1 MNIEVIIIKNFNFY
15 NPTKV
20 FFGKG
25 EVEKVGKLVKEYGNT
40 VLLVYGKS
48 SIKKMGLYDQV
59 VRLLKNED
67 IKIIDFG
74 GIDPNPRI
82 ESIREGADLC
92 KKHNV
97 DLVLAVGGGS
107 TIDAAKGIASA
118 ALYDGDPWDFYS
130 YKVESIGA
138 LPIATILTL
147 AATGSEMNAGS
158 VVTNLET
165 KDKNGW
171 GTQYTYPKFSILDP
185 ENTYT
190 VSVHQTGCG
199 IVDALTHVYEFYF
212 SNEDAYLNDR
222 ICEGIM
228 KTIIHYGPIA
238 LKDPKNYE
246 ARANLMFGS
255 TLALNGISGFAKDFE
270 GFNHLTEHVLS
281 AFYDIAHADGLSV
294 LAPHW
299 MEYILSEKTVNKFYE
314 FAVNV
319 WGVHPGKEK
328 MAIAKVGIKR
338 VFEYYKSLNMP
349 LYLKDLNIIDP
360 PLDEIVDKAVRRDT
374 IGKFVAL
381 TKEDVLNILNKAL

>member
-1 MNIEVIIIKNFNFY
+1 MKNFNFY

-20 FFGKG
+20 YFGKG
-25 EVEKVGKLVKEYGNT
+25 EVKKIGKLVKEYGNT

-48 SIKKMGLYDQV
+48 SIKRIGLYDEV
-59 VRLLKNED
+59 VNLLKNEN

-92 KKHNV
+92 KKHKV

-107 TIDAAKGIASA
+107 TIDASKGIASA
-118 ALYDGDPWDFYS
+118 AKYDGDPWDFYS
-130 YKVESIGA
+130 YKVESKGA

-158 VVTNLET
+158 VVTNFKT
-165 KDKNGW
+165 KEKNGW
-171 GTQYTYPKFSILDP
+171 GSPFTNPKFSILDP
-185 ENTYT
+185 ENTYS
-190 VSVHQTGCG
+190 VSAHQTGCG

-222 ICEGIM
+222 VCEGIM
-228 KTIIHYGPIA
+228 KTIIYYGPKAIENP
-238 LKDPKNYE
+238 KDYT

-255 TLALNGISGFAKDFE
+255 TLALNGVSGFAKDFE
-270 GFNHLTEHVLS
+270 GFNHSTEHVLS
-281 AFYDIAHADGLSV
+281 AFYDIAHADGLSI

-299 MEYILSEKTVNKFYE
+299 MEYILSEKTVGKFYE

-319 WGVHPGKEK
+319 WGVHPGTDK
-328 MAIAKVGIKR
+328 MGIAKEGIKR
-338 VFEYYKSLNMP
+338 VSNFYESLKMP
-349 LYLKDLNIIDP
+349 LYLKDLDIIDP
-360 PLDEIVDKAVRRDT
+360 PLDEIVDKTIRRDT
-374 IGKFVAL
+374 IGRYVAL
-381 TKEDVLNILNKAL
+381 TKIDVKNILKKAL

>member
-1 MNIEVIIIKNFNFY
+1 MKNFYFH

-59 VRLLKNED
+59 VNLLEKED

-82 ESIREGADLC
+82 ESIREGAELC
-92 KKHNV
+92 KKHKV

-107 TIDAAKGIASA
+107 TIDASKGIASA

-130 YKVESIGA
+130 YKVESKGA
-138 LPIATILTL
+138 LPIASILTL

-158 VVTNLET
+158 VVTNFET
-165 KDKNGW
+165 KEKNGW
-171 GTQYTYPKFSILDP
+171 GSPYTNPKFSILDP
-185 ENTYT
+185 INTFT
-190 VSVHQTGCG
+190 VSKHQTGCG
-199 IVDALTHVYEFYF
+199 VVDALTHVYEFYF

-222 ICEGIM
+222 VCEGIM

-238 LKDPKNYE
+238 LNNPEDYE

-255 TLALNGISGFAKDFE
+255 TLALNGVSGFAKDFE
-270 GFNHLTEHVLS
+270 GFNHMTEHVLS

-299 MEYILSEKTVNKFYE
+299 MEYILSDKTVNKFYE

-319 WGVHPGKEK
+319 WGVHPGKDK
-328 MAIAKVGIKR
+328 MEIAKEGIKR
-338 VFEYYKSLNMP
+338 VSEYYKSLDMP
-349 LYLKDLNIIDP
+349 LYLKDLNIINP
-360 PLDEIVDKAVRRDT
+360 PLDEIVDKTLHRET
-374 IGKFVAL
+374 IGRYVAL
-381 TKEDVLNILNKAL
+381 TKEDVKKILTKAL

>member
-1 MNIEVIIIKNFNFY
+1 MKNFRFY

-25 EVEKVGKLVKEYGNT
+25 EVDKVGKLCKEYGDT

-59 VRLLKNED
+59 ISLLEKEG
-67 IKIIDFG
+67 IKVIDFG

-82 ESIREGADLC
+82 ESIREGGDLC

-107 TIDAAKGIASA
+107 TIDASKGIASA
-118 ALYDGDPWDFYS
+118 AMYDGDPWDFYS
-130 YKVESIGA
+130 YKVESLGA

-158 VVTNLET
+158 VVTNFKT
-165 KDKNGW
+165 KEKNGW
-171 GTQYTYPKFSILDP
+171 GSPFTNPKFSILDP
-185 ENTYT
+185 VNTFT
-190 VSVHQTGCG
+190 VSAHQTGCG
-199 IVDALTHVYEFYF
+199 TVDALTHVYEFYF
-212 SNEDAYLNDR
+212 SNENAYLNDR

-228 KTIIHYGPIA
+228 KTIIHYGPKAI
-238 LKDPKNYE
+238 KNPEDFE
-246 ARANLMFGS
+246 ARSNLMFGS
-255 TLALNGISGFAKDFE
+255 TLALNGVSGFGKDFE
-270 GFNHLTEHVLS
+270 GFNHTTEHVLS

-299 MEYILSEKTVNKFYE
+299 MEYILSDKTVNKFYE

-319 WGVHPGKEK
+319 WGVHPNEDKMKVAKE
-328 MAIAKVGIKR
+328 GIKR
-338 VFEYYKSLNMP
+338 VFEFYKSLDMP
-349 LYLKDLNIIDP
+349 LYLKDLDIVHP
-360 PLDEIVDKAVRRDT
+360 PLDEIVEKAVHGGTLGRY
-374 IGKFVAL
+374 VNL
-381 TKEDVLNILNKAL
+381 TKEDVKNILTKAL